1 MLGKKILE
9 LRKKKCLTQ
18 EQLGEKLDVTRQ
30 TISNWELGE
39 TLPNPDQLKLLSS
52 TLKVSVDELLDNE
65 IKNVIE
71 EKVNQTVNNSTMIL
85 KILKALGTTI
95 GILLFLFLV
104 TIISIIFFSNYFQA
118 TPAGNYAITECK
130 YNGNEFL
137 IEIYQDFINDT
148 ISLTTSNQEINDKF
162 NSNNYNDANK
172 MLEDIVVYIENR
184 GGTCGDEPIMSEE

>member
-104 TIISIIFFSNYFQA
+104 TIISIIFFFKLFSSN
-118 TPAGNYAITECK
+118 
-130 YNGNEFL
+130 
-137 IEIYQDFINDT
+137 
-148 ISLTTSNQEINDKF
+148 TSRKLCD
-162 NSNNYNDANK
+162 
-172 MLEDIVVYIENR
+172 NR
-184 GGTCGDEPIMSEE
+184 VQI